1 MLAQGWTAL
10 HRAAMHGSIQLCQV
24 LVQDCG
30 ALLEVLDAEGNTPL
44 HTAMFWGQFG
54 TAAYLLSRGA
64 NPGAINNVSAGGVR
78 ASTPTHVT

>member
-44 HTAMFWGQFG
+44 HTAMFWGQCG

-64 NPGAINNVSAGGVR
+64 NPGAINNVSAGGAR
-78 ASTPTHVT
+78 ASTPAHVM